1 MPKTEGNL
9 RPERGYGML
18 KAQPKYNK
26 NMKKSK
32 QHNRIGRALQSGA
45 AILIAVTAVF
55 AFTGFTKVAADRFDE
70 QIRQLQQENTN
81 RQDALTGLRGQA
93 ASFQEAIGLLQ
104 QQISQVTAEI
114 NANVAK
120 QAEIQKKIEE
130 TQAELDRQKK
140 VLAAD
145 IKAMYVDGSISTIEI
160 LATSKN
166 LSEFVDKE
174 AYRNAV
180 QKQIQ
185 ETLKKINKL
194 QAELNVQKNEVD
206 SLLLQQ
212 RAQQQQLDA
221 SRAEQ
226 AKMLAFN
233 QQQQADFNSQVK
245 QANNQIA
252 DLRRQQAEEN
262 CRIFGCS
269 GGVLGGGG
277 YPWGFAKCLHTGQ
290 VEGSCYNYDWAV
302 NGQVYNWGT
311 GGWGYRNCTDWVAFR
326 SGGRVP
332 SASVMHVYAGSGHA
346 KYWDDTGRG
355 MGKQV
360 DSSPNAGDTAVSNA
374 GTYGHVLY
382 VEQVHG
388 DGSISVSDYNRAGTG
403 KYDTSTFE
411 RVGDG
416 QYKSPTGRTYS
427 LTFVSW

>member
-1 MPKTEGNL
+1 MHL
-9 RPERGYGML
+9 LRGYAML
-18 KAQPKYNK
+18 KAQARYNK
-26 NMKKSK
+26 KMNKKQQNSRVRFLLK
-32 QHNRIGRALQSGA
+32 SGA
-45 AILIAVTAVF
+45 VVLVMIVTVLGLSSVSQRVF
-55 AFTGFTKVAADRFDE
+55 ADRFEE
-70 QIRQLQQENTN
+70 QIRQLQQDNANREN
-81 RQDALTGLRGQA
+81 ALDDLRGQA
-93 ASFQEAIGLLQ
+93 ASYQDAIGLLQ
-104 QQISQVTAEI
+104 QQISQVVAEI

-120 QAEIQKKIEE
+120 QAELQNKIEE
-130 TQAELDRQKK
+130 TKAELERQKK

-145 IKAMYVDGSISTIEI
+145 IKAMYVDGDISTIEI

-194 QAELNVQKNEVD
+194 QADLNAQKAEVD
-206 SLLLQQ
+206 ALLLQQ

-221 SRAEQ
+221 NHAEQ

-233 QQQQADFNSQVK
+233 QKQQADFTSQVK
-245 QANNQIA
+245 QANAQIA

-302 NGQVYNWGT
+302 NGQVYNWST

-360 DSSPNAGDTAVSNA
+360 DSSPGAGDTAVSNA
-374 GTYGHVLY
+374 GTYGHVMY

-388 DGSISVSDYNRAGTG
+388 DGSITVSDYNRAGTG
-403 KYDTSTFE
+403 KYDSSTFE
-411 RVGDG
+411 KVGDG
-416 QYKSPTGRTYS
+416 QYRSPTGRTYA

>member
-1 MPKTEGNL
+1 
-9 RPERGYGML
+9 ML
-18 KAQPKYNK
+18 KAQARYNK
-26 NMKKSK
+26 KMNKKQQNSRVRFLLK
-32 QHNRIGRALQSGA
+32 SGA
-45 AILIAVTAVF
+45 VVLVMIVTVLGLSSVSQRVF
-55 AFTGFTKVAADRFDE
+55 ADRFEE
-70 QIRQLQQENTN
+70 QIRQLQQDNANREN
-81 RQDALTGLRGQA
+81 ALDGLRGQA
-93 ASFQEAIGLLQ
+93 ASYQDALGLLQ
-104 QQISQVTAEI
+104 QQISQVVAEI
-114 NANVAK
+114 NANAAK
-120 QAEIQKKIEE
+120 QAELQNKIEE
-130 TQAELDRQKK
+130 TKAELERQKK

-145 IKAMYVDGSISTIEI
+145 IKAMYVDGDISTIEI

-194 QAELNVQKNEVD
+194 QADLNAQKAVVD
-206 SLLLQQ
+206 ALLLQQ

-221 SRAEQ
+221 NRAEQ

-233 QQQQADFNSQVK
+233 QKQQADFTSQVK
-245 QANNQIA
+245 KANAQIA

-302 NGQVYNWGT
+302 NGQVYNWST

-360 DSSPNAGDTAVSNA
+360 DSSPGAGDTAVSNA
-374 GTYGHVLY
+374 GTYGHVMY

-388 DGSISVSDYNRAGTG
+388 DGSITVSDYNRAGTG
-403 KYDTSTFE
+403 KYDSSTFE
-411 RVGDG
+411 KVGDG
-416 QYKSPTGRTYS
+416 QYRSPTGRTYA